1 MRLLFQTY
9 THLFGGLLLTKNSK
23 IIKIKTTLFIQSG
36 FFLYKHYTYICRME
50 KEHQIFGIRAIIEA
64 IQAGK
69 EVDKVFI
76 QKEISGE
83 LMKDLMKVMK
93 RANINFS
100 YVPVEKLN
108 RLTPNN
114 HQGAVATISPIGFI
128 DLEHLVESTIASG
141 SKPLFLILDQISDA
155 RNFGAIIRTAE
166 CTGVNGIIVQK
177 AGSAPVNGDT
187 VKTSAGA
194 VFNVPICKVEH
205 IKDAIFYLQGSGIK
219 TVAATEKTD
228 QNIYDIALNEPVA
241 IIMGSEDRGINPSV
255 LKIVDEKA
263 KLPMFGT
270 IGSLNVSVACGAFL
284 YETVRQRS

>member
-1 MRLLFQTY
+1 
-9 THLFGGLLLTKNSK
+9 
-23 IIKIKTTLFIQSG
+23 
-36 FFLYKHYTYICRME
+36 ME
-50 KEHQIFGIRAIIEA
+50 QESQIFGIRAIIEA
-64 IQAGK
+64 IRNKK
-69 EVDKVFI
+69 EIDKVFI
-76 QKEISGE
+76 QKDAQGDLMRE
-83 LMKDLMKVMK
+83 LMSALK
-93 RANINFS
+93 RNNINFS

-108 RLTPNN
+108 RLTSLN
-114 HQGAVATISPIGFI
+114 HQGAVATIAPISFYDMETLI
-128 DLEHLVESTIASG
+128 NEVTESGKT
-141 SKPLFLILDQISDA
+141 PLFLILDQLSDA

-219 TVAATEKTD
+219 TVAATEKTESS
-228 QNIYDIALNEPVA
+228 IYDINFNEPVA
-241 IIMGSEDRGINPSV
+241 IIMGSEDRGVNPSV

-284 YETVRQRS
+284 YEAVRQRTV

>member
-1 MRLLFQTY
+1 
-9 THLFGGLLLTKNSK
+9 
-23 IIKIKTTLFIQSG
+23 
-36 FFLYKHYTYICRME
+36 ME
-50 KEHQIFGIRAIIEA
+50 KEHLIFGIRAIIEA

-76 QKEISGE
+76 QKEISGT
-83 LMKDLMKVMK
+83 LMTDLMKVMK
-93 RANINFS
+93 RGNINFS

-108 RLTPNN
+108 RMTPNN
-114 HQGAVATISPIGFI
+114 HQGAVASISPIGFM
-128 DLEHLVESTIASG
+128 DLEMLVESTIESG
-141 SKPLFLILDQISDA
+141 KKPLFLILDQISDA

-194 VFNVPICKVEH
+194 VFNIPICKVEH

-219 TVAATEKTD
+219 TIGATEKTETSL
-228 QNIYDIALNEPVA
+228 YDVDMTEGVA
-241 IIMGSEDRGINPSV
+241 IIMGSEERGINPSV
-255 LKIVDEKA
+255 LKIIDEKA

-284 YETVRQRS
+284 YEVVRQRT

>member
-1 MRLLFQTY
+1 MKDDQ
-9 THLFGGLLLTKNSK
+9 
-23 IIKIKTTLFIQSG
+23 
-36 FFLYKHYTYICRME
+36 
-50 KEHQIFGIRAIIEA
+50 QIFGIRAIIEA
-64 IQAGK
+64 IQSGTAI
-69 EVDKVFI
+69 DKVFI
-76 QKEISGE
+76 QKDVQGD

-93 RANINFS
+93 QKSVNFS

-108 RLTPNN
+108 RLTSNN
-114 HQGAVATISPIGFI
+114 HQGAVASISPIGF
-128 DLEHLVESTIASG
+128 VEIESLIERVMESG
-141 SKPLFLILDQISDA
+141 RKPFFLILDQLSDA

-166 CTGVNGIIVQK
+166 CTGVDGIIIQK
-177 AGSAPVNGDT
+177 QGSAPVNGDT

-194 VFNVPICKVEH
+194 VFNIPICKVDH
-205 IKDAIFYLQGSGIK
+205 IKDAIFHLQASGIK

-228 QNIYDIALNEPVA
+228 QNIYDLSLNEPLA

-284 YETVRQRS
+284 YETVRQRQQ

>member
-1 MRLLFQTY
+1 MQEQT
-9 THLFGGLLLTKNSK
+9 
-23 IIKIKTTLFIQSG
+23 QSP
-36 FFLYKHYTYICRME
+36 E
-50 KEHQIFGIRAIIEA
+50 SQIFGIRAILEA
-64 IQAGK
+64 IRNKQ
-69 EVDKVFI
+69 EIDKVFV
-76 QKEISGE
+76 QKDAQGN
-83 LMKDLMKVMK
+83 LMRDLLGALKK
-93 RANINFS
+93 NNINFS

-108 RLTPNN
+108 KLTKLN
-114 HQGAVATISPIGFI
+114 HQGAVASIAPIKFY
-128 DLEHLVESTIASG
+128 DMESLVNEVTESGKT
-141 SKPLFLILDQISDA
+141 PLFLILDQLSDA

-205 IKDAIFYLQGSGIK
+205 IKDAIFFLQGSGVK
-219 TVAATEKTD
+219 TVAATEKTESS
-228 QNIYDIALNEPVA
+228 IYDIDFADPVA
-241 IIMGSEDRGINPSV
+241 IIMGSEERGINPSV

-284 YETVRQRS
+284 YEAVRQRSL

>member
-1 MRLLFQTY
+1 MV
-9 THLFGGLLLTKNSK
+9 
-23 IIKIKTTLFIQSG
+23 
-36 FFLYKHYTYICRME
+36 FLYLCAME
-50 KEHQIFGIRAIIEA
+50 KENQIFGIRAIIEA
-64 IQAGK
+64 IQSGAT
-69 EVDKVFI
+69 VDKVYI
-76 QKEISGE
+76 QKETSGE

-93 RANINFS
+93 RNDINFS

-114 HQGAVATISPIGFI
+114 HQGAVATVSPIGFF
-128 DLEHLVESTIASG
+128 DLETLIDDTLSANKV
-141 SKPLFLILDQISDA
+141 PLFLILDQISDA

-177 AGSAPVNGDT
+177 SGSAPVNGDT

-205 IKDAIFYLQGSGIK
+205 IKDAIYLLQASGIK

-228 QNIYDIALNEPVA
+228 HNIYDVALNSPVA
-241 IIMGSEDRGINPSV
+241 IIMGSEDRGVNPSV

-284 YETVRQRS
+284 YEAVRQRS